1 VKVEKE
7 ELGDGRPSQIGARDS
22 GCWDPVQNRILLL
35 LLPKS
40 SAAAVIGMFRILK
53 SNWKWGSIL
62 K

>member
-7 ELGDGRPSQIGARDS
+7 ELGDGRPSQIREIVAAGTQSKIGSYYYYYYPRA
-22 GCWDPVQNRILLL
+22 LL
-35 LLPKS
+35 
-40 SAAAVIGMFRILK
+40 AVIGMFRILK